1 MLAKNWCRWLGEKLE
16 KKKRK
21 NIEIEWG
28 EVNISAIKTA
38 AHRTIASQMMVA
50 VMVAVTTTVVAKES
64 LKLFPIDR
72 INTGQH
78 VNCGCSK
85 RGKSKQKSKTDTR
98 KETKK
103 KRQTE
108 PEDAV
113 TRL

>member
-1 MLAKNWCRWLGEKLE
+1 M

-38 AHRTIASQMMVA
+38 AHRTIASLMMVLA

-64 LKLFPIDR
+64 LKLFPIDG